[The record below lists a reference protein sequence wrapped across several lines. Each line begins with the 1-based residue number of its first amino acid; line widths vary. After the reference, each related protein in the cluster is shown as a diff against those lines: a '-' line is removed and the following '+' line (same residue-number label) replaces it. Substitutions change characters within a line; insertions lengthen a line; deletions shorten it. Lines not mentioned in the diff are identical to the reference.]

1 MSELPTIAIVGA
13 SLAGLSAARTL
24 RREGFNGSIVVL
36 DADPALPYD
45 KPPLSK
51 QLLAGDWDP
60 EKIVLSAVNEDLQLD
75 LRRAT
80 RAIALD
86 TANRQLTFTT
96 SQSAASDVAPG
107 ERETLTYDGLILA
120 CGASARW
127 LPGTQGIAGVH
138 VVRSLDDSLQLR
150 DELEANPSRVV
161 VIGAGFIGAEVA
173 STCRKRGLNVTLIEA
188 MPLPLG
194 HILGEQVGEVCAEI
208 HRMNGVDLRLGTGI
222 EKLNTI
228 QTDEGERVVGV
239 TLSNGETIDAEV
251 VVIGIGVAVNTHWL
265 ENSGLQL
272 ENGIVCDNTLKAAA
286 NVVACGDIAR
296 YPSARMGQ
304 MVRIEHWEHAIAGGE
319 AAARTLLAEMSGQPG
334 PVFDALPWFWSDQYD
349 RKIQLAGRPGPD
361 DSFEIVHGS
370 LEEFRFVAL
379 YGKGD
384 KLTAV
389 LGMNRPR
396 HVVQLRTI
404 MEQGATLAE
413 AREKAAS
420 L

>member
-251 VVIGIGVAVNTHWL
+251 VVIGIGVAVNTQWL

>member
-1 MSELPTIAIVGA
+1 MSELSTIAIVGA

-24 RREGFNGSIVVL
+24 RREGFSGSIIVV

-51 QLLAGDWDP
+51 QLLAGEWDP
-60 EKIVLSAVNEDLQLD
+60 EKIVLAAVNEDLQLD
-75 LRRAT
+75 LRRNT

-86 TANRQLTFTT
+86 GQGKQLTVVCDGVTEVI
-96 SQSAASDVAPG
+96 S
-107 ERETLTYDGLILA
+107 YDGLILA

-127 LPGTQGIAGVH
+127 LPGSEEIAGVH
-138 VVRSLDDSLQLR
+138 VVRSLDDSMQLR
-150 DELEANPSRVV
+150 QDLEANPARVA

-173 STCRKRGLNVTLIEA
+173 STCRKRGLAVTLIEA

-194 HILGEQVGEVCAEI
+194 HILGPEVGEVCAEI
-208 HRMNGVDLRLGTGI
+208 HRMNGVDLRLGVGI
-222 EKLNTI
+222 DKLNTI
-228 QTDEGERVVGV
+228 STDEGLRVTGV
-239 TLSNGETIDAEV
+239 TLANGDQIDAEV
-251 VVIGIGVAVNTHWL
+251 VVIGIGVAVNTQWL
-265 ENSGLQL
+265 ENSGLQID
-272 ENGIVCDNTLKAAA
+272 NGIVCDNTLKAAERI
-286 NVVACGDIAR
+286 VACGDIAR
-296 YPSARMGQ
+296 YPSARMEQ
-304 MVRIEHWEHAIAGGE
+304 LVRIEHWEHAIAGGE
-319 AAARTLLAEMSGQPG
+319 AAARTLLADMNGATG

-349 RKIQLAGRPGPD
+349 RKIQLAGRPGPE

-396 HVVQLRTI
+396 HVVQLRAI
-404 MEQGATLAE
+404 MEQGATLSE

>member
-24 RREGFNGSIVVL
+24 RREGFDGSIIVF

-86 TANRQLTFTT
+86 TANRQLTFT
-96 SQSAASDVAPG
+96 SSPSAEVDHSSS
-107 ERETLTYDGLILA
+107 ETISYDGLILA

-138 VVRSLDDSLQLR
+138 VVRSLEDSLQLR
-150 DELEANPSRVV
+150 DELEANPARVV

-239 TLSNGETIDAEV
+239 TLNNGESIDAEV
-251 VVIGIGVAVNTHWL
+251 VVIGIGVAVNTQWL

-272 ENGIVCDNTLKAAA
+272 DNGIVCDNTMKAAA

-296 YPSARMGQ
+296 YPSARMEQ
-304 MVRIEHWEHAIAGGE
+304 TVRIEHWEHAIAGGE
-319 AAARTLLAEMSGQPG
+319 AAARTLLAEMNGQVG

-404 MEQGATLAE
+404 MEQGATLTE

>member
-251 VVIGIGVAVNTHWL
+251 VVIGIGVAVNTQWL
-265 ENSGLQL
+265 ENSGLHL

-384 KLTAV
+384 NLTAV